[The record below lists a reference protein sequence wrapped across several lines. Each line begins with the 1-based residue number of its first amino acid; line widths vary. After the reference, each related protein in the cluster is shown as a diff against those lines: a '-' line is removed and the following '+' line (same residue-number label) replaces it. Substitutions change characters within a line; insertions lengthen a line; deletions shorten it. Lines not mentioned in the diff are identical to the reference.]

1 MNKIMWFYNLEK
13 NIWGDNVNANRYYA
27 SVSIVFV
34 ALVGAIFAIG
44 NITSINIDEDNL
56 PWVVILL
63 FLPNLAE
70 SIFSTNSIK
79 IALLRTLLIGVF
91 TALAAVVGF
100 VGAMVIAIVAT
111 LLLLLMAFSMF
122 TSGSTPKL
130 RSPRSYA
137 YDENGSQVNLTD
149 EGGGYARDEYGN
161 RWKNAGGSRWIK
173 DE

>member
-1 MNKIMWFYNLEK
+1 MWFYNLEK
-13 NIWGDNVNANRYYA
+13 KIWGENVNTNRYYA

-34 ALVGAIFAIG
+34 ALVGAICAMG
-44 NITSINIDEDNL
+44 SITSVSIDEDNL
-56 PWVVILL
+56 PWVAILL

-79 IALLRTLLIGVF
+79 IAVQRTLLIGAF
-91 TALAAVVGF
+91 TALAALVGF
-100 VGAMVIAIVAT
+100 VGAIVIAIVAT

-122 TSGSTPKL
+122 TSGSAPKM
-130 RSPRSYA
+130 RSPRMYA

-149 EGGGYARDEYGN
+149 EGGGYARDEYGH
-161 RWKNAGGSRWIK
+161 RWKNAGGSRWTK